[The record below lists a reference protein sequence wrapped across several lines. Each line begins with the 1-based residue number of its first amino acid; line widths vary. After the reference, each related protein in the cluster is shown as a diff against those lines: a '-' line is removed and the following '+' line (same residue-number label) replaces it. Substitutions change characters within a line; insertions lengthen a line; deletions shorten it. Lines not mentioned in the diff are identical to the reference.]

1 MFNQKKTA
9 AEMKEAGLVGHVFA
23 DDEFQ
28 QKGLICSH
36 FDSNVLISFVSEFW
50 LNFTAVQ
57 GLVPSQQF
65 SVVLYIEFSLTVSV
79 NKKFTEIWLANI
91 A

>member
-1 MFNQKKTA
+1 MFSKKLFKANDMIMFNQKKTA

-36 FDSNVLISFVSEFW
+36 FD
-50 LNFTAVQ
+50 
-57 GLVPSQQF
+57 
-65 SVVLYIEFSLTVSV
+65 
-79 NKKFTEIWLANI
+79 
-91 A
+91 